1 MKSDEPDMENIPNV
15 NPKIYMLGYGR
26 YFIVNAF
33 IILLI
38 HTIAWSLSLIF
49 SIVKKYTENRVL
61 KIVANFFNYNF
72 VIIVFFMGANELT
85 MLAFY

>member
-1 MKSDEPDMENIPNV
+1 MENEKL
-15 NPKIYMLGYGR
+15 PKVIKR
-26 YFIVNAF
+26 KR
-33 IILLI
+33 
-38 HTIAWSLSLIF
+38 
-49 SIVKKYTENRVL
+49 VKKYTENRVV